1 MYTMTGW
8 INVVMGIINFIL
20 FLPWSFKEHT
30 IAIKE
35 AMRNGGKAT
44 GKKSFLFFYYY
55 IFSYSYLSV

>member
-30 IAIKE
+30 IAIRE

-44 GKKSFLFFYYY
+44 GKKLFPFL
-55 IFSYSYLSV
+55 